1 MKDTI
6 PVAFQSSC
14 YKWAHRVRQRRK
26 LRAEFP
32 GQLLLGFVF
41 VARRP
46 EDQPGKNTL
55 VSLSLLLLLLSL
67 FLLFSQEPLGA
78 WKYSNPSF
86 LYCLA
91 PLHRLASSCLEGW
104 RCGHECCSSR
114 CSSQISSSHFL
125 LLIWLSLALSPY
137 DFLSLSFPPSSV
149 TSLWFSPLDIPLSF
163 SWSSLYSLFSSAVLH
178 IRS

>member
-1 MKDTI
+1 M
-6 PVAFQSSC
+6 
-14 YKWAHRVRQRRK
+14 
-26 LRAEFP
+26 
-32 GQLLLGFVF
+32 
-41 VARRP
+41 
-46 EDQPGKNTL
+46 L

-125 LLIWLSLALSPY
+125 LLIWLSLTLSPC
-137 DFLSLSFPPSSV
+137 DFLSLSFRPPPSLPFD
-149 TSLWFSPLDIPLSF
+149 SLLWISHFLFLGRLFIPFSPAPSF
-163 SWSSLYSLFSSAVLH
+163 TFAVNRSKSVSAH
-178 IRS
+178 RQACC

>member
-1 MKDTI
+1 MSS
-6 PVAFQSSC
+6 QSPSEEEVEG
-14 YKWAHRVRQRRK
+14 RVSGSTSAG
-26 LRAEFP
+26 LRLCSSEAWRPAGEIRWFLFP
-32 GQLLLGFVF
+32 SSSSS
-41 VARRP
+41 
-46 EDQPGKNTL
+46 
-55 VSLSLLLLLLSL
+55 SLAL

-114 CSSQISSSHFL
+114 CSPQISSSHFL
-125 LLIWLSLALSPY
+125 LLIWLSLALSPC

-163 SWSSLYSLFSSAVLH
+163 SSSSLYSLFSSAVLH